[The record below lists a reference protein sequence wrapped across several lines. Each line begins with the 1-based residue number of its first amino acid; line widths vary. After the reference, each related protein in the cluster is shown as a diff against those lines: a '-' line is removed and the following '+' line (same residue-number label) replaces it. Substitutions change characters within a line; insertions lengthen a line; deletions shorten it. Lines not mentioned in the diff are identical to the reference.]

1 MCSTWDI
8 SQFIRVGKF
17 TLTYDWLLSD
27 ELNRRRRKI
36 RDEARLA
43 SVYNQLMP
51 NQLVT
56 HNNMKMD
63 AAGSVVWLQ
72 RTNQNK
78 GSIDI
83 LLILGRGH
91 WVAQCYINSS
101 PTRPRPLEQKG
112 TLPKKKLI
120 RFDHEIAKNGSRYPL
135 FVQHKDGSCQTE
147 ESLALALYW
156 LFVHLSSRKT
166 TTEIQSDT
174 LVM

>member
-1 MCSTWDI
+1 MNEVCSTWDI

-63 AAGSVVWLQ
+63 AAGSVV
-72 RTNQNK
+72 
-78 GSIDI
+78 
-83 LLILGRGH
+83 
-91 WVAQCYINSS
+91 
-101 PTRPRPLEQKG
+101 
-112 TLPKKKLI
+112 
-120 RFDHEIAKNGSRYPL
+120 
-135 FVQHKDGSCQTE
+135 
-147 ESLALALYW
+147 
-156 LFVHLSSRKT
+156 
-166 TTEIQSDT
+166 
-174 LVM
+174 